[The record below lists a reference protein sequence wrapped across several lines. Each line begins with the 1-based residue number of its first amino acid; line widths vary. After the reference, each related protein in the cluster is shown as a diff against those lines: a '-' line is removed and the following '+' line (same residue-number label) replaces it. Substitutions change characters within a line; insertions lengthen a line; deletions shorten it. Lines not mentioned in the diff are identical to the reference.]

1 MENARIDNR
10 VCVGDCM
17 RGRLVIDRKRDLDIR
32 EARRLVH
39 DRNKLRGFVRGGWLG
54 VRSGDEPL

>member
-1 MENARIDNR
+1 M
-10 VCVGDCM
+10 CGDCM

-32 EARRLVH
+32 EARRVVH